1 MSEDSGED
9 VVGLFFGSLV
19 ALIEFFGSVEVDVL
33 AVVDGVV
40 FGAGGV
46 VVVEFFVVGFD
57 GGWFVVL
64 SGASS
69 VVGVDVFD
77 VVRGDVVHWLA

>member
-40 FGAGGV
+40 FGADGI
-46 VVVEFFVVGFD
+46 VVVEFFCR
-57 GGWFVVL
+57 WFRWWLVCCSFWCL
-64 SGASS
+64 
-69 VVGVDVFD
+69 FC
-77 VVRGDVVHWLA
+77 RGC